1 MVNKDDE
8 QPISKEEY
16 ERVVTNVFNVHGLP
30 QVVYKSIAAAI
41 VKNLDELLNTQTKFN
56 GSVRTFIEK
65 ECKNQLNNHDPNEM
79 KTEVIKRFDRVEQSA
94 SILEDELKKKASKDA
109 LTNGLNKK
117 ADMTMLQQLEE
128 SYAGLANRMVQNQFR
143 AFLVFKVRI
152 HCKPQN

>member
-1 MVNKDDE
+1 MVNNDNE

-94 SILEDELKKKASKDA
+94 SILEDELKKKASKEV

-117 ADMTMLQQLEE
+117 ADITMLQQLEE

-152 HCKPQN
+152 H